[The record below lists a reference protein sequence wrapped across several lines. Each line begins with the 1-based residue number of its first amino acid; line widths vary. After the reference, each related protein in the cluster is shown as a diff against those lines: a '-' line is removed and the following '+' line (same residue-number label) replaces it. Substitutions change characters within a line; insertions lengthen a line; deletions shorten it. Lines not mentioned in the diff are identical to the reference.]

1 MSQGYGKNKEETRF
15 VRLHRRRGGLQLSS
29 LLAGR
34 LRRHNTDHGGQKRLS
49 SSPHSQQPEG
59 RPQCAEQNTNIESE
73 QGLTRTVIRHYK
85 MENHWLVLK
94 P

>member
-34 LRRHNTDHGGQKRLS
+34 LRRHNRPWRKNGYPPPQIRDSTK
-49 SSPHSQQPEG
+49 EG
-59 RPQCAEQNTNIESE
+59 LNVPNKIRIPRQN
-73 QGLTRTVIRHYK
+73 K
-85 MENHWLVLK
+85 D
-94 P
+94 